1 MLSAARIASYSTKIA
16 VSALRGFATRAEN
29 PQVFMDFSVG
39 GKDVGRIVFEVG
51 SLYSRYLTRS
61 CVLTLFPRLQRISDV
76 CALEKR
82 GSGRWESPCITRAVL
97 FTVSFLSLCARLDAS
112 VECEE

>member
-51 SLYSRYLTRS
+51 SL
-61 CVLTLFPRLQRISDV
+61 
-76 CALEKR
+76 
-82 GSGRWESPCITRAVL
+82 SPVI
-97 FTVSFLSLCARLDAS
+97 
-112 VECEE
+112 